1 MKIISLHPKLS
12 FFRNTAGEMP
22 VVETRRAAS
31 LQNNMDTNATEAIQI
46 AHLGVHYRVQE
57 ALRDVNCTVKPGRL
71 TGIFGP
77 NGAGKSTLV
86 KAMLGLVPSSGMVQY
101 QGKPL
106 TQQLEKI
113 AYVPQRSQ
121 IDWTYPATVWDV
133 VMMGRV
139 KKTGWLRQFSV
150 VSRQV
155 AKSAIER
162 VGMSEYQNRPIGELS
177 GGQQQR
183 VFLARALAQEAEIF
197 CFDEPFVGIDQK
209 TQAVIFEVFHE
220 LTAADK
226 IVLVV
231 NHDLGASITHFD
243 DLILLN
249 RELIATGSRKQV
261 LTEENLSRAYGG
273 KVMFWTEAA

>member
-1 MKIISLHPKLS
+1 METLS
-12 FFRNTAGEMP
+12 FYPKFLNSRTNSSNRPQE
-22 VVETRRAAS
+22 VVKNQDIDKAKS
-31 LQNNMDTNATEAIQI
+31 VNIS
-46 AHLGVHYRVQE
+46 HLGVHYRKQE
-57 ALRDVNCTVKPGRL
+57 ALRGVSCVIQPGRL

-77 NGAGKSTLV
+77 NGAGKSTLM
-86 KAMLGLVPSSGMVQY
+86 KAMLGLVPMSNGQVLY
-101 QGKPL
+101 QNKAL
-106 TQQLEKI
+106 TQQLDKV

-139 KKTGWLRQFSV
+139 KKTGWLRGFST

-155 AKSAIER
+155 VKNALQR
-162 VGMSEYQNRPIGELS
+162 VGMSEFHSRPIGELS

-209 TQAVIFEVFHE
+209 TQSVIFEVFHE
-220 LTAADK
+220 LAKAGNT
-226 IVLVV
+226 VLVV
-231 NHDLGASITHFD
+231 NHDLGESITHFD

-249 RELIATGSRKQV
+249 RELIATGSRQDV
-261 LTEENLSRAYGG
+261 LTQDNLYRAYGG
-273 KVMFWTEAA
+273 KVMYFSDGFTQSA

>member
-1 MKIISLHPKLS
+1 MENVSFYQKLS
-12 FFRNTAGEMP
+12 LFQRQGGQTSAQ
-22 VVETRRAAS
+22 AS
-31 LQNNMDTNATEAIQI
+31 KAIDMNATTAINI
-46 AHLGVHYRVQE
+46 AHVGVHYRTQE
-57 ALRDVNCTVKPGRL
+57 ALRDVNCIVKSGRL

-77 NGAGKSTLV
+77 NGAGKSTLM
-86 KAMLGLVPSSGMVQY
+86 KAILGLVPVSSGSVLY
-101 QGKPL
+101 QSKPL
-106 TQQLEKI
+106 TQQLEKV

-139 KKTGWLRQFSV
+139 KKTGWLRSFSA

-155 AKSAIER
+155 AKNAIER
-162 VGMSEYQNRPIGELS
+162 VGMSEYGDRPIGELS

-183 VFLARALAQEAEIF
+183 VFLARALAQQADIF

-209 TQAVIFEVFHE
+209 TQTVIFEVFHE
-220 LTAADK
+220 LAAANK

-231 NHDLGASITHFD
+231 NHDLGESITHFD

-249 RELIATGSRKQV
+249 RELIATGSRQQV
-261 LTEENLSRAYGG
+261 LTEENLHLAYNG
-273 KVMFWTEAA
+273 KVMYFSDAA

>member
-1 MKIISLHPKLS
+1 MQNWAIPEQVIQTHQMKS
-12 FFRNTAGEMP
+12 TAGISI
-22 VVETRRAAS
+22 T
-31 LQNNMDTNATEAIQI
+31 
-46 AHLGVHYRVQE
+46 HLGVYYRTQE
-57 ALRDVNCTVKPGRL
+57 ALRDVNCFIEPGKL

-77 NGAGKSTLV
+77 NGAGKSTLM
-86 KAMLGLVPSSGMVQY
+86 KAMLGLVAPSSGNVLY

-106 TQQLEKI
+106 MQQLEKV

-139 KKTGWLRQFSV
+139 KKTGWLRSFSA

-155 AKSAIER
+155 ANSALER
-162 VGMSEYQNRPIGELS
+162 VGMNQFRDRPIGELS

-183 VFLARALAQEAEIF
+183 VFLARALTQQAEIF
-197 CFDEPFVGIDQK
+197 CFDEPLVGIDQK
-209 TQAVIFEVFHE
+209 TQTVIFEVFQE
-220 LTAADK
+220 LAAAGK

-231 NHDLGASITHFD
+231 NHDLGESISHFD

-249 RELIATGSRKQV
+249 RELVATGSRQQV
-261 LTEENLSRAYGG
+261 LTEENLNRAYGG
-273 KVMFWTEAA
+273 KVIYFSDAA

>member
-1 MKIISLHPKLS
+1 MKSTQGISI
-12 FFRNTAGEMP
+12 T
-22 VVETRRAAS
+22 
-31 LQNNMDTNATEAIQI
+31 
-46 AHLGVHYRVQE
+46 HLGVHYRTQE
-57 ALRDVNCTVKPGRL
+57 ALRDVNCFIEPGRL

-77 NGAGKSTLV
+77 NGAGKSTLM
-86 KAMLGLVPSSGMVQY
+86 KAMLGLVTPISGNVLY

-106 TQQLEKI
+106 MQQLEKV

-139 KKTGWLRQFSV
+139 KKTGWLRSFSA

-155 AKSAIER
+155 ANNALER
-162 VGMSEYQNRPIGELS
+162 VGMNQFRDRPIGELS

-183 VFLARALAQEAEIF
+183 VFLARALTQQAEIF
-197 CFDEPFVGIDQK
+197 CFDEPLVGIDQK
-209 TQAVIFEVFHE
+209 TQTVVFEVFHE
-220 LTAADK
+220 LATAGK

-231 NHDLGASITHFD
+231 NHDLGESIAHFD

-249 RELIATGSRKQV
+249 RELIATGSRQQV
-261 LTEENLSRAYGG
+261 LTEENLHSAYGG
-273 KVMFWTEAA
+273 KVMYFSDAA

>member
-1 MKIISLHPKLS
+1 MQNVSFYQKISQS
-12 FFRNTAGEMP
+12 QRQAGEIPAQVIKSIDMNSP
-22 VVETRRAAS
+22 AAI
-31 LQNNMDTNATEAIQI
+31 NI
-46 AHLGVHYRVQE
+46 AHLGVHYRTQE
-57 ALRDVNCTVKPGRL
+57 ALRDVNCIVKPGRL

-77 NGAGKSTLV
+77 NGAGKSTLM
-86 KAMLGLVPSSGMVQY
+86 KGILGLVPLSSGSVLY
-101 QGKPL
+101 QNQPL
-106 TQQLEKI
+106 MQQLDKV

-139 KKTGWLRQFSV
+139 KKTGWLRSFSA

-155 AKSAIER
+155 AKNAIER
-162 VGMSEYQNRPIGELS
+162 VGMSAYGDRPIGELS

-183 VFLARALAQEAEIF
+183 VFLARALAQQADIF
-197 CFDEPFVGIDQK
+197 CFDEPLVGIDQK

-220 LTAADK
+220 LTTAGK

-231 NHDLGASITHFD
+231 NHDLGESITHFD

-249 RELIATGSRKQV
+249 RELIATGSRQQV
-261 LTEENLSRAYGG
+261 LTEENLNLAYSG
-273 KVMFWTEAA
+273 KVMYFSDAA

>member
-1 MKIISLHPKLS
+1 MINVSFYTKINKFHRNIAEKSAQVIQTHGMKS
-12 FFRNTAGEMP
+12 TAGI
-22 VVETRRAAS
+22 S
-31 LQNNMDTNATEAIQI
+31 I
-46 AHLGVHYRVQE
+46 AHLGVHYRTQE
-57 ALRDVNCTVKPGRL
+57 ALRDVNCLIEPGKL

-77 NGAGKSTLV
+77 NGAGKSTLM
-86 KAMLGLVPSSGMVQY
+86 KAMLGLVPKSSGNALY

-106 TQQLEKI
+106 MQQLEKV

-139 KKTGWLRQFSV
+139 KKTGWLRSFSA

-155 AKSAIER
+155 ANNALER
-162 VGMSEYQNRPIGELS
+162 VGMKDYCDRPIGELS

-183 VFLARALAQEAEIF
+183 VFLARALTQQAEIF
-197 CFDEPFVGIDQK
+197 CFDEPLVGIDQK
-209 TQAVIFEVFHE
+209 TQTIVFEVFQE
-220 LTAADK
+220 LATAGK

-231 NHDLGASITHFD
+231 NHDLGESITHFD

-249 RELIATGSRKQV
+249 RELIATGSRQEV
-261 LTEENLSRAYGG
+261 LTEENLNRAYGG
-273 KVMFWTEAA
+273 KVMYFSDAA

>member
-1 MKIISLHPKLS
+1 
-12 FFRNTAGEMP
+12 MP
-22 VVETRRAAS
+22 VVETRLVQTRHDAS
-31 LQNNMDTNATEAIQI
+31 LQDTEAIHI
-46 AHLGVHYRVQE
+46 AHLGIHYRTQE

-77 NGAGKSTLV
+77 NGAGKSTLI
-86 KAMLGLVPSSGMVQY
+86 KAMLGLVPGSGIVDY

-106 TQQLEKI
+106 AQQLDKV

-139 KKTGWLRQFSV
+139 KKTGWLRQFSA

-162 VGMSEYQNRPIGELS
+162 VGMSQYQNRPIGELS

-209 TQAVIFEVFHE
+209 TQAVIFDVFHE
-220 LTAADK
+220 LTAAGK

-231 NHDLGASITHFD
+231 NHDLGESITHFD

-249 RELIATGSRKQV
+249 RELIATGSRQQV
-261 LTEENLSRAYGG
+261 LTEENLSRAYSG
-273 KVMFWTEAA
+273 KVMFWSEAA

>member
-1 MKIISLHPKLS
+1 MRITSVKSV
-12 FFRNTAGEMP
+12 NTLTP
-22 VVETRRAAS
+22 TAAI
-31 LQNNMDTNATEAIQI
+31 NI
-46 AHLGVHYRVQE
+46 AHLGVHYRTQA
-57 ALRDVNCTVKPGRL
+57 ALTDVNCIVKPGRL

-77 NGAGKSTLV
+77 NGAGKSTLM
-86 KAMLGLVPSSGMVQY
+86 KAMLGLVPVSSGRVLY

-106 TQQLEKI
+106 MQQLDQV

-139 KKTGWLRQFSV
+139 KKTGWLRSFSA

-155 AKSAIER
+155 AKNALER
-162 VGMSEYQNRPIGELS
+162 VGMMAYSDRPIGQLS

-183 VFLARALAQEAEIF
+183 VFLARALAQQANIF

-209 TQAVIFEVFHE
+209 TQSVIFDVFHE
-220 LTAADK
+220 LVAEQK

-231 NHDLGASITHFD
+231 NHDLGESISHFD

-249 RELIATGSRKQV
+249 CELIATGSRQQV
-261 LTEENLSRAYGG
+261 LTEMNLHRAYGG
-273 KVMFWTEAA
+273 KVMYFSDAA